1 MSIYRLINGAYVDLD
16 FSGYRLINGSY
27 VLGQAGGGGTTAG
40 TFDSTSSSTTS
51 FTGSLSLS
59 GAFASVSASTVSFN
73 GAIDNSATFSS
84 TTESAFS
91 ANGTLT
97 LNGSFR
103 SRSNLLSYSE
113 EFDNSDWVKSGSHTI
128 TSNAIA
134 APDGTISAYLLDDTD
149 TDFAR
154 FYIQNKITTS
164 NDSLT
169 KTLSVY
175 LKEGT
180 AAKTDIAIYFTDG
193 TTASQLSQIT
203 WSDHSITNGGILQSE
218 GDDWYRAILSL
229 ANNSSGN
236 TSVTSRI
243 FPSTREIGVTGSVYA
258 WHPQLEEGSIAT
270 AYDKTPA
277 TTSSFNGSLTSYG
290 SFASTSASATSFN
303 GSIVNQFSSVAS
315 STASFSGTLTL
326 NALFSTTTASAA
338 SFNGSLAGTNA
349 GVFSGEATTSASF
362 NGSLFYYS
370 SLSSVS
376 TSAFSASGSIDSS
389 AEFNSASVSSLS
401 LSGHIEQF
409 GTFASVSTSRFSIF
423 NEEPPTP
430 SKRVISSS
438 ASNRTISSTSNRV
451 ITTH

>member
-1 MSIYRLINGAYVDLD
+1 MSI
-16 FSGYRLINGSY
+16 GSAPFG
-27 VLGQAGGGGTTAG
+27 VLPFGGQVVAGGGGGGTTVG

-73 GAIDNSATFSS
+73 GSIDNGATFSS
-84 TTESAFS
+84 TTASAFS

-113 EFDNSDWVKSGSHTI
+113 EFDNSDWVKVRVDVVE
-128 TSNAIA
+128 NQAI
-134 APDGTISAYLLDDTD
+134 APDGTLSADKIISTGISDPLFYQITD
-149 TDFAR
+149 LSITSGNVFTFSIDLWTDAGQPTGMQL
-154 FYIQNKITTS
+154 YIFGSNYPNDGMIIGKNITLTTS
-164 NDSLT
+164 PVRHSI
-169 KTLSVY
+169 SI
-175 LKEGT
+175 T
-180 AAKTDIAIYFTDG
+180 APVGVTSTDI
-193 TTASQLSQIT
+193 
-203 WSDHSITNGGILQSE
+203 
-218 GDDWYRAILSL
+218 R
-229 ANNSSGN
+229 
-236 TSVTSRI
+236 SRI
-243 FPSTREIGVTGSVYA
+243 DLKQNPDDGDYIYA
-258 WHPQLEEGSIAT
+258 WRAQTQRGAIAT

-290 SFASTSASATSFN
+290 SFSSVAASATSFN
-303 GSIVNQFSSVAS
+303 GSIVNQFSSIAS

-362 NGSLFYYS
+362 NGSLFSYS

-401 LSGHIEQF
+401 LSGRIEQF
-409 GTFASVSTSRFSIF
+409 GTFASVSTSSFNIF